1 MFAYHELCMDPL
13 LLALIAI
20 IVPFTAIG
28 GGYAWFRFQRK
39 YGWTSKSVLVLNLL
53 LLSLIPLWGCVGFFN
68 DEFGLHTQGE
78 MYVLAVWFGLCLGSA
93 QAFSRALFSELIPAG
108 HEADMFALFEITDKG
123 SSWLGPLVAAAVRQQ
138 VSLFYFLLW
147 AIRLTRVFCLQ
158 TGRIRPTLFYLLAAM
173 VLPGL
178 ALHALDLTESI
189 ENARRSKSARAEG
202 KETLDI

>member
-1 MFAYHELCMDPL
+1 M
-13 LLALIAI
+13 
-20 IVPFTAIG
+20 
-28 GGYAWFRFQRK
+28 
-39 YGWTSKSVLVLNLL
+39 LVLNLL

-138 VSLFYFLLW
+138 
-147 AIRLTRVFCLQ
+147 